1 MAKEFTLRGKTFEE
15 IKKMSLQDFSALV
28 TSRERRKIKK
38 GFTEQEKKFIE
49 LVKKGNTK
57 LRTHC
62 RELIILPEMV
72 GKTIHVYNGKEFLQ
86 VNVEKE
92 MLGHRL
98 GEFALTRKKVA
109 HSAPGIGSTRS
120 SASLSVR

>member
-15 IKKMSLQDFSALV
+15 IKKMSIQDFAQLIP
-28 TSRERRKIKK
+28 SRERRKLTQ
-38 GFTEQEKKFIE
+38 GLTEQEKKFIE
-49 LVKKGNTK
+49 LLKKGQAK

-62 RELIILPEMV
+62 RELVILPEMV
-72 GKTIHVYNGKEFLQ
+72 GRTIMVHNGKEFLQ
-86 VNVEKE
+86 VIIEKE
-92 MLGHRL
+92 MMGHRL
-98 GEFALTRKKVA
+98 GEFSQTRKRVQ

>member
-1 MAKEFTLRGKTFEE
+1 MAKDFTLRGKTFEE
-15 IKKMSLQDFSALV
+15 IKNMSLQDFANLIP
-28 TSRERRKIKK
+28 SRERRKIRK
-38 GFTEQEKKFIE
+38 GFTEQEKKFLE
-49 LVKKGNTK
+49 LIKKGQSK
-57 LRTHC
+57 YKTHC

-72 GKTIHVYNGKEFLQ
+72 GKTIQVYNGKEFVQ
-86 VNVEKE
+86 VIVEKE

-98 GEFALTRKKVA
+98 GEFALTRKKVM

>member
-15 IKKMSLQDFSALV
+15 VKAMSLQDFSQLIP
-28 TSRERRKIKK
+28 SRERRKIRK
-38 GFTEQEKKFIE
+38 GFTEQEKKFLE
-49 LVKKGNTK
+49 LLTKGKGK

-72 GKTIHVYNGKEFLQ
+72 GKTIHVYNGKEFTQIL
-86 VNVEKE
+86 VDKE

-98 GEFALTRKKVA
+98 GEFSLTRRKVM

>member
-15 IKKMSLQDFSALV
+15 IQKMSLQDFSALIP
-28 TSRERRKIKK
+28 SRERRKIRK
-38 GFTEQEKKFIE
+38 GFTEQEKKFLE
-49 LVKKGNTK
+49 LLTKGKGK

-72 GKTIHVYNGKEFLQ
+72 GKTIHVYNGKEFTQIL
-86 VNVEKE
+86 VDKE

-98 GEFALTRKKVA
+98 GEFSLTRRKVM

>member
-1 MAKEFTLRGKTFEE
+1 MAKEFALRGKTFEE
-15 IKKMSLQDFSALV
+15 IQKMSLQDFSQLLP
-28 TSRERRKIKK
+28 SRERRKIRK
-38 GFTEQEKKFIE
+38 GFTEQEKKFLE
-49 LVKKGNTK
+49 LLKKGHTE

-62 RELIILPEMV
+62 RELPILPQMA
-72 GKTIHVYNGKEFLQ
+72 GQTIHVYNGKEFIP
-86 VNVEKE
+86 VRIDKE

>member
-1 MAKEFTLRGKTFEE
+1 MPKEFSYHGKTFDE
-15 IKKMSLQDFSALV
+15 IKRMNIDEFAQLLP
-28 TSRERRKIKK
+28 SRERRKLLK
-38 GFTEQEKKFIE
+38 GLTEQEKKFLE
-49 LVKKGNTK
+49 TTKQNKTK

-62 RELIILPEMV
+62 REIVITPEMV
-72 GKTIHVYNGKEFLQ
+72 GKIIHVHNGKDFLP
-86 VNVEKE
+86 VMVEKE

-98 GEFALTRKKVA
+98 GEFAQTRKKVL

>member
-15 IKKMSLQDFSALV
+15 IKSMSLQDFSALIP
-28 TSRERRKIKK
+28 SRERRKIRK
-38 GFTEQEKKFIE
+38 GFTEQEKKFLE
-49 LVKKGNTK
+49 LLTKGKGK

-72 GKTIHVYNGKEFLQ
+72 GKTIHVYNGKEFTQIL
-86 VNVEKE
+86 VDKE

-98 GEFALTRKKVA
+98 GEFSLTRRKVM